1 MAQDDRPDHWT
12 SEDGLAFRRTE
23 GGWAV
28 SVARELPK
36 RLGDPVAVELPQIG
50 ARIAAGATL
59 LAIELSKARVEFS
72 APADLTVCESRN
84 AARAGNA
91 AGGALGAWSLEISFL

>member
-1 MAQDDRPDHWT
+1 MAQDNHPDHWT
-12 SEDGLAFRRTE
+12 SEDGLAFQRTE
-23 GGWAV
+23 RGWSV

-36 RLGDPVAVELPQIG
+36 RLGDPIAVELPQIG
-50 ARIAAGATL
+50 AQIGVGATL

-84 AARAGNA
+84 AARAGNPA
-91 AGGALGAWSLEISFL
+91 RSALGAWSLEISFV